1 MKGEKEMGKIGK
13 KEERKD
19 KYHGVYFLIFV
30 VCLYIVLAFIEP
42 DNVIKSLKSSET
54 LLIEIVPVILLVI
67 FFMGIMNYIVN
78 PKTIRKY
85 VGEGSGIKGW
95 LLSISAGILS
105 HGPVYV
111 WYPLLKDLRN
121 HGMRIGL
128 IAAFI
133 YSRAIKIP
141 LLPLMIYYFGFMFV
155 VLLTIYMIIAA
166 VIQGKI
172 IEIVIE

>member
-1 MKGEKEMGKIGK
+1 M
-13 KEERKD
+13 
-19 KYHGVYFLIFV
+19 
-30 VCLYIVLAFIEP
+30 
-42 DNVIKSLKSSET
+42 
-54 LLIEIVPVILLVI
+54 
-67 FFMGIMNYIVN
+67 
-78 PKTIRKY
+78 
-85 VGEGSGIKGW
+85 GEGSGTKGW

-105 HGPVYV
+105 HGPIYV

-172 IEIVIE
+172 IDIVIE

>member
-1 MKGEKEMGKIGK
+1 
-13 KEERKD
+13 
-19 KYHGVYFLIFV
+19 
-30 VCLYIVLAFIEP
+30 
-42 DNVIKSLKSSET
+42 
-54 LLIEIVPVILLVI
+54 
-67 FFMGIMNYIVN
+67 
-78 PKTIRKY
+78 
-85 VGEGSGIKGW
+85 
-95 LLSISAGILS
+95 
-105 HGPVYV
+105 
-111 WYPLLKDLRN
+111 
-121 HGMRIGL
+121 MRIGL